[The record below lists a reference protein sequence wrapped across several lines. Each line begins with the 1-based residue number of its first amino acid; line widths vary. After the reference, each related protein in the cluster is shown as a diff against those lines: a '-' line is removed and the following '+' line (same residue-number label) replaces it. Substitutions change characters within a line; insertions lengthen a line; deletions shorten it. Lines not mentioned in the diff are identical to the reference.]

1 MKKNIHTFLNVVLVV
16 LIILCILIPSV
27 FTAAE
32 MGVFTEDPVVTTK
45 VKVTDKDAPVLKIA
59 TDYDFS
65 PNSYYNTNGDLS
77 GLYIE
82 IMIEA
87 ANRIGMR
94 PDFKTGE
101 WQECRQMLEDG
112 PSTYYW
118 VWKYFPICRIHCRR
132 YQSVR
137 MTYVFMEKRR

>member
-94 PDFKTGE
+94 PDFKT
-101 WQECRQMLEDG
+101 
-112 PSTYYW
+112 
-118 VWKYFPICRIHCRR
+118 
-132 YQSVR
+132 
-137 MTYVFMEKRR
+137 